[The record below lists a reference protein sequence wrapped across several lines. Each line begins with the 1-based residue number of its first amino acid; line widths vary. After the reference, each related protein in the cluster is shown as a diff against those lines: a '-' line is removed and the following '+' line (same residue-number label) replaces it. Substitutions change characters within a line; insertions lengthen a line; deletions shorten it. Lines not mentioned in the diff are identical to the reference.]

1 MRLAFYLNG
10 PGSYAHLEPV
20 EAMTLVRGL
29 GFTAIDVSASGG
41 QRVADSRAFPRSA
54 RQRMR
59 SAATN
64 VGLEVSAVVTHLGLA
79 DTLREST
86 PLDLIDAVQ
95 VANDLD
101 APLVLVHIGSRPG
114 DPSEAAWRWARAI
127 EAVRA
132 AADAAAPTVTICLD
146 AVAPDF
152 LTRDVEEV
160 GAFLLAVD
168 RRNVGWNLDPAYLA
182 ATDVALDHALD
193 RLAGWIRHCH
203 LKDVRRHD
211 GQIEWLIP
219 GDGELDLPAV
229 FAALARIRFDGTVT
243 AEVIAR
249 PKGIPER
256 WPISVAAR
264 RSFHAM
270 HEALGRVVSADHT
283 APGPV
288 AT

>member
-20 EAMTLVRGL
+20 EAMTVVRHL

-41 QRVADSRAFPRSA
+41 ERVVDSRAFTRSA
-54 RQRMR
+54 RERMR
-59 SAATN
+59 SAATD
-64 VGLEVSAVVTHLGLA
+64 VGLDISAVVTHLGLT

-86 PLDLIDAVQ
+86 PLDLVDAVQ
-95 VANDLD
+95 VATDLD
-101 APLVLVHIGSRPG
+101 APFVLVHIGSRPD
-114 DPSEAAWRWARAI
+114 DPSEAAWRWAGAV

-132 AADAAAPTVTICLD
+132 AADAARPEVTICLD

-152 LTRDVEEV
+152 LTRDVDEV
-160 GAFLLAVD
+160 GRFLQDVN

-182 ATDVALDHALD
+182 ATDVPLDHALD

-211 GQIEWLIP
+211 GQVEWLIP

-229 FAALARIRFDGTVT
+229 FAALCRIRFGGTVT

-249 PKGIPER
+249 PKGVPER
-256 WPISVAAR
+256 WPISEAAR
-264 RSFHAM
+264 RSFQAM
-270 HEALGRVVSADHT
+270 HDALASVASADH
-283 APGPV
+283 AEPGPV